1 MSRTTRRCLALC
13 LLVALPA
20 GCERVQKSDNPLS
33 PSLAGPIAGVAITA
47 PKLMEPVSGS
57 QISVE
62 AQPVV
67 LTVGNSSSNGVRPV
81 SYVFQIATDSAFSQ
95 VLFTQTG
102 VAPGDGGKTSYRM
115 PQNLAAE
122 RKYYWR
128 SKADDGANASDFSAV
143 ADFTVFTPVLI
154 QPPVLLDPADN
165 ATIATK
171 NPTLAVANS
180 SRTGPAG
187 AISYI
192 FEVGTDP
199 NMVNRVVQASVA
211 EGNSSTSYTTPDL
224 AASTRFYWRVRATDP
239 GHVSGVSSVRSFVTP
254 APIVIAPTPSP
265 SPIPGGGGGS
275 PAANDQINMGQ
286 ATILNS
292 PLDIANWPVTTA
304 INGLTIRSSGV
315 SIDFSKKDGPG
326 RWPDITPPGWSGPLQ
341 YTLGMCLN
349 ISGRWYCSAVVE
361 YWYGLA
367 ESGGPPSEYAM
378 NWFYDPAR
386 WSPMTGHQPAVGEM
400 IGFFVC
406 AGDCRNNTKGDL
418 SPARE
423 RSNVVLVPMPTNAGA
438 SYRF

>member
-1 MSRTTRRCLALC
+1 
-13 LLVALPA
+13 LLPVALAA

-33 PSLAGPIAGVAITA
+33 PSIAGPIAGVAITA
-47 PKLMEPVSGS
+47 PKLMEPASGS

-62 AQPVV
+62 AQPIV
-67 LTVGNSSSNGVRPV
+67 LTVGNSASNGVRPI
-81 SYVFQIATDSAFSQ
+81 SYIFQIATDSAFSQ

-102 VAPGDGGKTSYRM
+102 VAPGNDGKTSFKM
-115 PQNLAAE
+115 PQTLAAE

-154 QPPVLLDPADN
+154 QPPVLLDPADG

-171 NPTLAVANS
+171 NPTLSVANA
-180 SRTGPAG
+180 SRSGPAG

-199 NMVNRVVQASVA
+199 NIVNRTVQAEVR
-211 EGNSSTSYTTPDL
+211 EGSSSTSYTTPDL
-224 AASTRFYWRVRATDP
+224 APSTRFYWRVRATDP
-239 GHVSGVSSVRSFVTP
+239 GHLSGWSSLRTFVTP
-254 APIVIAPTPSP
+254 APIIVAPTPSP
-265 SPIPGGGGGS
+265 IPIPGGGGS
-275 PAANDQINMGQ
+275 PAAGDQISMSQ

-304 INGLTIRSSGV
+304 INGLEIRSSGI

-326 RWPDITPPGWSGPLQ
+326 RWPDITPPGWAGPLQ

-361 YWYGLA
+361 YWNGLA
-367 ESGGPPSEYAM
+367 ESGGPPSQYAL

-386 WSPMTGHQPAVGEM
+386 WAPMTGHQPSVGEM
-400 IGFFVC
+400 IGFYVC